1 MPINGYKRYFED
13 EVHEAS
19 PVQLV
24 QLLYKGALDSITSA
38 RRYLRV
44 RDILARS
51 RAITKALNM
60 VNELSLSLKKDV
72 GGDLSGNLAAL
83 YAYVGRLLIRAN
95 AEQAEPPL
103 VEAERLLS
111 TLLEGWKACEKAESN
126 ELEDQAVGCAR

>member
-44 RDILARS
+44 RDIRARS
-51 RAITKALNM
+51 RAITKALTI

-72 GGDLSGNLAAL
+72 AGDLSGNLA
-83 YAYVGRLLIRAN
+83 
-95 AEQAEPPL
+95 PF
-103 VEAERLLS
+103 
-111 TLLEGWKACEKAESN
+111 TLTLRGF
-126 ELEDQAVGCAR
+126 